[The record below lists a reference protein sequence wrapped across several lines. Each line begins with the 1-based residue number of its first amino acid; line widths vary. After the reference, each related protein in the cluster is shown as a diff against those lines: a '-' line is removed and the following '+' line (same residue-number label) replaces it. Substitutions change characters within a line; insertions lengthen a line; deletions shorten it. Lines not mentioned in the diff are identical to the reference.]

1 MTQEKL
7 NKALLELSECDTEK
21 LDGLF
26 KKCSSGEELSLEDL
40 ESVSGGGQS
49 DDETL
54 KKIDK
59 TINEVF
65 ELFEYL
71 GEAIRTGTCP
81 ICKMQISNQA
91 LTGEVFESHVKAC
104 HQAT

>member
-1 MTQEKL
+1 MTNEKL
-7 NKALLELSECDTEK
+7 NEALIELSKCDTER

-26 KKCSSGEELSLEDL
+26 KKCSTGEELSLEDL

-49 DDETL
+49 DDETA

-59 TINEVF
+59 TINEVI

-71 GEAIRTGTCP
+71 GEAIRTGVCP

-91 LTGEVFESHVKAC
+91 LTGEVFENHVKMC
-104 HQAT
+104 HQS